1 MCDVDHTHV
10 GVKVRALDDAPLNDY
25 LSAGP
30 INTNGSATPQVFAWD
45 TSKNA
50 PDEDEDDGRSYI
62 SAVSEVITDSSE
74 KCNGRAKNEMG
85 EARMDIEDS
94 EMAYLGFHDGESY
107 GLTWKVGGE
116 HITTFAGREMC
127 FYGTVV
133 RWTLAWSSLDYTFQE
148 WIICAVCFLKL

>member
-85 EARMDIEDS
+85 ERGWTSRTAKWHTLDSTTAR
-94 EMAYLGFHDGESY
+94 ATALR
-107 GLTWKVGGE
+107 
-116 HITTFAGREMC
+116 GRW
-127 FYGTVV
+127 G
-133 RWTLAWSSLDYTFQE
+133 AS
-148 WIICAVCFLKL
+148 I